1 MLLLLLSLKWA
12 RWCENNIAQSTVG
25 SVSFNVLD
33 PLYDL
38 LKSLNVEVQ
47 VEGWFSIFCRNQ
59 TNVES
64 YIGKFKIVNGMA
76 CNGQVSVCPSVRLS
90 LQSIAAAFRTISAA
104 GARAQ
109 QQRAGSVSAVIRGG
123 STQTCFKMLTF

>member
-1 MLLLLLSLKWA
+1 M
-12 RWCENNIAQSTVG
+12 
-25 SVSFNVLD
+25 SFNVLD

-76 CNGQVSVCPSVRLS
+76 CSGQVSVCPSVHLS
-90 LQSIAAAFRTISAA
+90 LQSIDR
-104 GARAQ
+104 
-109 QQRAGSVSAVIRGG
+109 
-123 STQTCFKMLTF
+123 